1 MYTLAKSHSSDL
13 SDDCV
18 ELMESRFVCPV
29 PVHVAQRTD
38 ADNVKYIRGP
48 ARNGTPRPLTNL
60 PRAREFKSLQSS
72 LLSQLPATTVA
83 RLSAGAPAE
92 CESVRPASDPS
103 LLLGMARR
111 RRRRR
116 LDCAAACPVVRPAC
130 ASTVATPTA
139 AAAA

>member
-48 ARNGTPRPLTNL
+48 ATARLGLL
-60 PRAREFKSLQSS
+60 PICPAHGNSNHCSLP
-72 LLSQLPATTVA
+72 LSQLSATTVA

>member
-48 ARNGTPRPLTNL
+48 AT
-60 PRAREFKSLQSS
+60 
-72 LLSQLPATTVA
+72 A
-83 RLSAGAPAE
+83 RLGLLPICPAHGNSNH
-92 CESVRPASDPS
+92 CS
-103 LLLGMARR
+103 LPCCRNCLQ
-111 RRRRR
+111 RR
-116 LDCAAACPVVRPAC
+116 LLASPQARLLNVKACGPRLILRCCWEWPDVDVGAA
-130 ASTVATPTA
+130 
-139 AAAA
+139 

>member
-48 ARNGTPRPLTNL
+48 AT
-60 PRAREFKSLQSS
+60 
-72 LLSQLPATTVA
+72 A
-83 RLSAGAPAE
+83 RLGLLPICPAHGNSNHCLPCCRNCLLNVKACGPRLILRCCWEWPDVDVGAA
-92 CESVRPASDPS
+92 
-103 LLLGMARR
+103 
-111 RRRRR
+111 
-116 LDCAAACPVVRPAC
+116 
-130 ASTVATPTA
+130 
-139 AAAA
+139 